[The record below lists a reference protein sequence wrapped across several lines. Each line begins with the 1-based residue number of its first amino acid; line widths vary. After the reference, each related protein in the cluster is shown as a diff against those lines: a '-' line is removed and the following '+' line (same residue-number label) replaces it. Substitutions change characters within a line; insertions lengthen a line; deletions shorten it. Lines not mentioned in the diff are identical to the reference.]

1 MLLCRMIATDCG
13 NLAHAITS
21 YSKTEYHEVA
31 DALTKPIF
39 VHSPLTIA
47 EEICKWTSQ
56 GDSLQSLMAEYQRF
70 DFGPRNQP
78 VRLLLAHFLSFYSDK
93 LARPDVFCWPGAWMA
108 GDRLSRDIPELF
120 ERHSAL
126 FVDKADDDGIFPREL
141 TGRDESLIQDAFDS
155 FYSFNV
161 TYDMTRQWIVT
172 SGPFSYDYQWLSSS
186 GSPSDCK
193 GFADRHFEMA
203 YGIAPDC
210 FEILQNA

>member
-1 MLLCRMIATDCG
+1 MCETRVELVHFAKAFWRGITGPNRQVHGRERPETRNTAHIYPAAFVTANDPGMRFVLLCRMIATDCG

-126 FVDKADDDGIFPREL
+126 FVD
-141 TGRDESLIQDAFDS
+141 
-155 FYSFNV
+155 
-161 TYDMTRQWIVT
+161 
-172 SGPFSYDYQWLSSS
+172 
-186 GSPSDCK
+186 
-193 GFADRHFEMA
+193 
-203 YGIAPDC
+203 
-210 FEILQNA
+210 